1 MNRLPH
7 SNCVC
12 FWGGMHLPV
21 LEGKRQLKLQHHFPF
36 ICRETFPPCLE
47 TFCLWFIEFRFSWTL
62 WMLLLHAAVLYHA
75 AVFFH
80 AVVLPFNSTLVIIG
94 VLPKAQGLT
103 VSSKRKYLPVCV
115 PMCSYA
121 PRMLALIWSF

>member
-1 MNRLPH
+1 
-7 SNCVC
+7 
-12 FWGGMHLPV
+12 
-21 LEGKRQLKLQHHFPF
+21 
-36 ICRETFPPCLE
+36 
-47 TFCLWFIEFRFSWTL
+47 
-62 WMLLLHAAVLYHA
+62 MLLLHAAVLYHA